1 MAKKESY
8 VVIGLGKFGM
18 TICRH
23 LAKAGQEVL
32 AIDND
37 PEVIN
42 EAANIV
48 MRAVVANAEDEEAL
62 LDLAVGSFDHVYI
75 SIGQNI
81 EASIMA
87 TLLIKEQ
94 GGKDV
99 TCRAEN
105 IHHAR
110 VLEKIGADHVVR
122 PEHDTAERLIF
133 NQLNRSVLD
142 YVYINDHMMLAEVT
156 IRNPK
161 FINQTLEKLNLR
173 QRFGVNVLAIIEAND
188 EVNEMPQATDIIC
201 ENDKLTIVGTKESIQ
216 RLSDE
221 VDV

>member
-1 MAKKESY
+1 M
-8 VVIGLGKFGM
+8 
-18 TICRH
+18 
-23 LAKAGQEVL
+23 
-32 AIDND
+32 
-37 PEVIN
+37 
-42 EAANIV
+42 
-48 MRAVVANAEDEEAL
+48 
-62 LDLAVGSFDHVYI
+62 
-75 SIGQNI
+75 
-81 EASIMA
+81 
-87 TLLIKEQ
+87 
-94 GGKDV
+94 
-99 TCRAEN
+99 
-105 IHHAR
+105 
-110 VLEKIGADHVVR
+110 R